1 MAKKYS
7 KVKKTLQVLGISAL
21 IFAGTLSLV
30 GCSGKELQSAQDN
43 IDTTVTTV
51 LNSEEIQAVENAP
64 FENFT
69 FLCADVTKDCP
80 TQYTIDINGVA
91 NYANSDKKAYTT
103 FNYIVNDSYCSNEE
117 SFKNEAAIINTLSDI
132 VKNENYNSYSISTV
146 KDLTALNNAMKT
158 VTESPLDGYKSNT
171 NFLYGVSNVQLSES
185 DNVASF
191 STKELTKFSRTRTE
205 VTYGITGYVDG
216 KPKYGLVTRT
226 KTDYESFFLDQ
237 NVYVQLTPEEMEMAK
252 KDESIVFDKFVE
264 YVKNDQKDKFVIQ
277 ETNIAKD
284 KELDANMKDY
294 ISLGDI

>member
-103 FNYIVNDSYCSNEE
+103 FNYIVNDSYFSNEE